1 MTHSNPL
8 IEKYNQLYKPQKP
21 EPPKD
26 PYSHLRYEDRKL
38 IDKLEGLIEDI
49 KTGKASFQEYE
60 IKDNYRRAKTIPM
73 FNWDIEPSSI
83 IDYNPYVKYDE
94 GQMISIH
101 VFRSYD

>member
-1 MTHSNPL
+1 MTNPL
-8 IEKYNQLYKPQKP
+8 IEKYNQIYKP

-38 IDKLEGLIEDI
+38 IYDLERLIKDL
-49 KTGKASFQEYE
+49 KTGKASFQNYE
-60 IKDNYRRAKTIPM
+60 AKDNYRRVNTIPM
-73 FNWDIEPSSI
+73 FREIEPPSN

-94 GQMISIH
+94 GQMITIQ